1 MTHYRLF
8 VEFNVCVN
16 FFYKMFLP
24 SYIKVTCWAY
34 IETNYV
40 TMFFKMII
48 KSYIKNCKNILRLRT
63 IEKLKSSR
71 LSKSVDARL
80 PWVSFFSSKLH
91 KYKTGDLDSNV
102 FSFKFSRIY
111 RVNANLLHVFS
122 ICISTSTNCD
132 DDDWSSIF
140 VYLHTQN
147 R

>member
-8 VEFNVCVN
+8 VEFILCVN

-24 SYIKVTCWAY
+24 SYAKVTCRAY

-40 TMFFKMII
+40 TMFFKTII
-48 KSYIKNCKNILRLRT
+48 KSYIKNCKNILRLTT

-80 PWVSFFSSKLH
+80 PWVSFFSSKIH

-111 RVNANLLHVFS
+111 RVDENLLHVFS

-132 DDDWSSIF
+132 DDEWSSIF

>member
-1 MTHYRLF
+1 MLVTHYRLF

-24 SYIKVTCWAY
+24 SYTKVTCWAY

-80 PWVSFFSSKLH
+80 P
-91 KYKTGDLDSNV
+91 
-102 FSFKFSRIY
+102 
-111 RVNANLLHVFS
+111 
-122 ICISTSTNCD
+122 
-132 DDDWSSIF
+132 
-140 VYLHTQN
+140 
-147 R
+147 